1 MTNWFDEEIRESIAK
16 EAAEQETPVQDVDKM
31 KEALSSLGFD
41 VSGINITAV
50 DKKLEDNIGKRAYV
64 KNSIIVASN
73 VLIKTNYNLYRI
85 SQVVLPKG
93 YIGVIGGVENGKYTI
108 DFDAN
113 LPIQASDVVE
123 GYDGSNLTYPLD
135 KFELA
140 DNEVQIL

>member
-1 MTNWFDEEIRESIAK
+1 MTNWFDEEIKASLE
-16 EAAEQETPVQDVDKM
+16 EEQQASSQDFTKM
-31 KEALSSLGFD
+31 KEALSSMGFD
-41 VSGINITAV
+41 VSGITISSAE
-50 DKKLEDNIGKRAYV
+50 KKLEDNIGKRACV
-64 KNSIIVASN
+64 KNSIVVASN
-73 VLIKTNYNLYRI
+73 ILMKTNYSLYHI

-113 LPIQASDVVE
+113 LPVQASDIIE
-123 GYDGSNLTYPLD
+123 GYDGSELTYPLD

>member
-1 MTNWFDEEIRESIAK
+1 MTNWFDEEIKASLEK
-16 EAAEQETPVQDVDKM
+16 EEQAPEQNITKM

-41 VSGINITAV
+41 ISGINISSV
-50 DKKLEDNIGKRAYV
+50 EKKLEDNIGKRACV
-64 KNSIIVASN
+64 KSNIVVASN
-73 VLIKTNYNLYRI
+73 ILIKTNFNLYHI

-113 LPIQASDVVE
+113 LPVQASDIIE

>member
-1 MTNWFDEEIRESIAK
+1 MTNWFDEEIRESLKK
-16 EAAEQETPVQDVDKM
+16 EEQASVPDINKM

-41 VSGINITAV
+41 ISGINISAV
-50 DKKLEDNIGKRAYV
+50 EKNLEDNIGKRACV
-64 KNSIIVASN
+64 KNNIVVASN
-73 VLIKTNYNLYRI
+73 ILIKTNFNLYHI

-93 YIGVIGGVENGKYTI
+93 YIGIIGSVENGKYAI

-113 LPIQASDVVE
+113 LPVQASDIIE
-123 GYDGSNLTYPLD
+123 GYDGSELTYPLD

>member
-1 MTNWFDEEIRESIAK
+1 MTNWFDEEIKASLEK
-16 EAAEQETPVQDVDKM
+16 EEQAPEQNINKM

-41 VSGINITAV
+41 ISGINISSV
-50 DKKLEDNIGKRAYV
+50 EKKLEDNIGKRACV
-64 KNSIIVASN
+64 KSNIVVASN
-73 VLIKTNYNLYRI
+73 ILIKTNFNLYHI

-113 LPIQASDVVE
+113 LPVQASDIIE